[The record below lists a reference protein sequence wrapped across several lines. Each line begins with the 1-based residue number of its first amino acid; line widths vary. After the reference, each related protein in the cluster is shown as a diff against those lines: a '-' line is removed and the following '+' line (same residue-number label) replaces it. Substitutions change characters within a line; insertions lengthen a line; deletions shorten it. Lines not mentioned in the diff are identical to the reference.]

1 MGSTHTSLLIHI
13 IFATKNRTPWLSA
26 DVQQRLF
33 GYLGGV
39 IRDKRGALRARGG
52 MPDHVHLLLSWRPD
66 AALSSLM
73 RDLKAGTSRWIH
85 REIPSLRD
93 FAWQDGYAAFSVS
106 ESQRQRVISYI
117 ANQRVHHRRMDFHGE
132 LKRLLLAHNAEF
144 DERYL

>member
-13 IFATKNRTPWLSA
+13 VFATKNRTPWLGE
-26 DVQQRLF
+26 DIQQRLF

-39 IRDKRGALRARGG
+39 VRDKGGALRAVGA
-52 MPDHVHLLLSWRPD
+52 MPDHLHLLVSWRVD
-66 AALSSLM
+66 AALSDLM

-85 REIPSLRD
+85 REIPRLRD

-106 ESQRQRVISYI
+106 ESRRPQVISYI
-117 ANQRVHHRRMDFHGE
+117 VNQRDHHRRWDFKGE
-132 LKRLLLAHNAEF
+132 LKRLLQAHGVEF